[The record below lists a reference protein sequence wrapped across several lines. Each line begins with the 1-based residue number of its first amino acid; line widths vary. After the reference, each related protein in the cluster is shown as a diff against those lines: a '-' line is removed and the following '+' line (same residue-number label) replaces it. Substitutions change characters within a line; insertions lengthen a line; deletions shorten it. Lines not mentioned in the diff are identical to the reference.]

1 MAKRGG
7 LVINLRLDGNT
18 AGMLYKAL
26 GVSLNRQPVE
36 HEVKKAITYMI
47 RRHSQAIIRG
57 AQNEVLTQAPNIDTN
72 NQREQSGGGLR
83 SDVVADTQELHPD
96 QATSERSSGQGD

>member
-7 LVINLRLDGNT
+7 LVVNLRLDGNT

-26 GVSLNRQPVE
+26 GLSLNRQPVE

-57 AQNEVLTQAPNIDTN
+57 AQSEVLTQTTDTDTD
-72 NQREQSGGGLR
+72 NQLEQPSGGVRG
-83 SDVVADTQELHPD
+83 DVVADAQELHTD
-96 QATSERSSGQGD
+96 EAAGEGSSGQGG